1 MKQPFEIRRIDGKYP
16 VEQISSSFN
25 EYGVIVLIEYMPRN
39 IRNSLRNILTAKL
52 ERSRARGN
60 VLKYDKYPAA
70 DFLLGDVLSI
80 RELEEYD
87 YVFFSDELVQV
98 LKIMLSSKDVIYYS
112 DSNIQFDAAERGFH
126 KDNTE
131 RYDANSDD
139 WLGDYGLVR
148 AGFYCEDHMYNSG
161 GLKVR
166 LKSHKLENTRSK
178 FNPNKISAHAG
189 RSIDIRSEFGDL
201 LIWSMRLTHSGNY
214 KKIKLL
220 PAITVHPR
228 LEKILPN
235 FLVTPE
241 QERRYAMFCSFGK
254 PGKHLDYYIEKF
266 DSRGPEVPRYLETA
280 RRAEEIVSYLASRGV
295 TQIKPTEYV
304 GIDDNDS

>member
-1 MKQPFEIRRIDGKYP
+1 MRQPFEIRRIDGKYP
-16 VEQISSSFN
+16 AEQISSSFN
-25 EYGVIVLIEYMPRN
+25 KYGVIVLKEYMSRN
-39 IRNSLRNILTAKL
+39 IRNTLRNILKAKL
-52 ERSRARGN
+52 ERSRTRGN
-60 VLKYDKYPAA
+60 VLKYDKYPSA

-87 YVFFSDELVQV
+87 YVFFNDELVQV
-98 LKIMLSSKDVIYYS
+98 LKIMLCSKEIIYYS

-139 WLGDYGLVR
+139 WIGDYGLLR
-148 AGFYCEDHMYNSG
+148 AGFYCEDHVNHSG

-166 LKSHKLENTRSK
+166 LKSHKLENSRSK
-178 FNPNKISAHAG
+178 LNPNKISAHAG
-189 RSIDIRSEFGDL
+189 RSIDIKSEFGDL

-220 PAITVHPR
+220 PNISVHPR
-228 LEKILPN
+228 LEKILPKY
-235 FLVTPE
+235 LVAPE
-241 QERRYAMFCSFGK
+241 QERRNAMFCSFGK
-254 PGKHLDYYIEKF
+254 PGKHLDSYIKKF
-266 DSRGPEVPRYLETA
+266 DSRGPEVRRYLETA
-280 RRAEEIVSYLASRGV
+280 RRPEEVVSYLASRGI

-304 GIDDNDS
+304 GVNDNDS